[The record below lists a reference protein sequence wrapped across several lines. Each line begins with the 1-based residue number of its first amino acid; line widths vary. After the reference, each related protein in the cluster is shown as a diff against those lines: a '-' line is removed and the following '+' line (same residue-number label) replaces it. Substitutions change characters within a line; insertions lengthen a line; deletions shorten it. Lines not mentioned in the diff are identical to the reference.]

1 MKAIDV
7 IPKLKQAWGEIEA
20 NEIYNFELEKSPENL
35 KKKRK
40 LSNNWIKVM
49 P

>member
-20 NEIYNFELEKSPENL
+20 RVTYNLELEKSPENL
-35 KKKRK
+35 KKNRK
-40 LSNNWIKVM
+40 LSNSCINVM